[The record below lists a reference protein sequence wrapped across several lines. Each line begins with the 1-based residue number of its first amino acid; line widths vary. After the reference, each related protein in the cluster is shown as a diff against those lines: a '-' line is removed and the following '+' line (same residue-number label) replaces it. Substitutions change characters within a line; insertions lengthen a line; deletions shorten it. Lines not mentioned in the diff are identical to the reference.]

1 MTIVDLKH
9 IMICIAQ
16 PSKSSRNRNA
26 MPIEADKTAIATT
39 KRQAGSQFQGRKLS
53 RLGNYRRTL
62 SLLTPHQRG

>member
-39 KRQAGSQFQGRKLS
+39 SVRQVHSS
-53 RLGNYRRTL
+53 WYVGN
-62 SLLTPHQRG
+62 